1 MCLSFCCH
9 GNIFIGYFPVPNVP
23 TRREGQ
29 EHAVRRVLRAS
40 RGEGVI
46 KAFHG
51 IAPNPGAFVV
61 FAESYRVVRCIL

>member
-1 MCLSFCCH
+1 M
-9 GNIFIGYFPVPNVP
+9 
-23 TRREGQ
+23 
-29 EHAVRRVLRAS
+29 LRAS